1 MTWKKHIIM
10 TILTI
15 SLYEI
20 TKYTLEQVLI
30 CMQANDDIDKPPI
43 DFDAQSQNDLEH
55 IGKMK
60 KNHARNT

>member
-1 MTWKKHIIM
+1 
-10 TILTI
+10 
-15 SLYEI
+15 
-20 TKYTLEQVLI
+20 
-30 CMQANDDIDKPPI
+30 MQANDDIDKPPI